1 MRQGW
6 LWYTLWVLCVS
17 GWAWVPEAGAASRQL
32 EVRSAPH
39 TVAVLELYT
48 SEG

>member
-6 LWYTLWVLCVS
+6 LWYALCVVIVS
-17 GWAWVPEAGAASRQL
+17 GWVWVPDAMAASRLL

>member
-6 LWYTLWVLCVS
+6 LWYTLCVLCVS
-17 GWAWVPEAGAASRQL
+17 VWGWVFDATAAPRPL

>member
-6 LWYTLWVLCVS
+6 LWYVVCILFVS
-17 GWAWVPEAGAASRQL
+17 GSGWLSNAMAVSRLLKTHSAS
-32 EVRSAPH
+32 H